1 MLGNLSS
8 QQILEIWR
16 DSLVEGVRRDGP
28 DLTARQ
34 LALMLTVYPKPL
46 PHTVRSLS
54 AELNIGKPAVTR
66 ALDALTKFSFLRRIP
81 DPDDKRSVQIQRT
94 VKGSIYLVEYA
105 DRVVETIRNMDLNQ
119 G

>member
-1 MLGNLSS
+1 MISNLSS
-8 QQILEIWR
+8 QQVLEIWR

-34 LALMLTVYPKPL
+34 LALMLTVYLKPL
-46 PHTVRSLS
+46 PHTVRGLS

-66 ALDALTKFSFLRRIP
+66 ALDALTKYSFVRRIP
-81 DPDDKRSVQIQRT
+81 DPDDKRSIQVQRT

-105 DRVVETIRNMDLNQ
+105 DRVVEAIKDIERD
-119 G
+119 

>member
-1 MLGNLSS
+1 MISTLSS
-8 QQILEIWR
+8 QQVLEIWR

-34 LALMLTVYPKPL
+34 LALMLTVYLKPL
-46 PHTVRSLS
+46 PHTVRGLS
-54 AELNIGKPAVTR
+54 VELNIGKPAVTR
-66 ALDALTKFSFLRRIP
+66 ALDALTKYSFVRRIP
-81 DPDDKRSVQIQRT
+81 DPDDKRSIQVQRT

-105 DRVVETIRNMDLNQ
+105 DRVVEAIEGMDL

>member
-1 MLGNLSS
+1 MLSKLSS

-34 LALMLTVYPKPL
+34 LALMLTVYLKPL
-46 PHTVRSLS
+46 PHTVRGLS

-66 ALDALTKFSFLRRIP
+66 ALDALSKISFVRRIP
-81 DPDDKRSVQIQRT
+81 DPDDKRSIQIQRT
-94 VKGSIYLVEYA
+94 VKGSVYLVEYA
-105 DRVVETIRNMDLNQ
+105 DRVVEAIQAQ
-119 G
+119 GLE